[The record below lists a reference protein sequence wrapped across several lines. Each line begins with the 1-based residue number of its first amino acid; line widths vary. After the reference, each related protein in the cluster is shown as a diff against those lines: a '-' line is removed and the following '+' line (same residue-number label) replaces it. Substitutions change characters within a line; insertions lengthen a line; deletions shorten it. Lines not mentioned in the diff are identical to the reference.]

1 MRVED
6 APGLMLGNC
15 ETPRILNYNNVDR
28 NCSIL
33 SSHTCCS
40 ILCRDN
46 HCPVT
51 ISSHTVL
58 WLALWVHWSI
68 TVSSQSQ

>member
-40 ILCRDN
+40 ILCRDD
-46 HCPVT
+46 H
-51 ISSHTVL
+51 
-58 WLALWVHWSI
+58 
-68 TVSSQSQ
+68 